1 MQAYTMIDTLLKDRD
16 YTVIVAKTAI
26 GIRVTPPGFEQRW
39 LAAQSAVIALAEKCQ
54 EFDPDGITIYISSKN
69 QIPPFRKYEQVTTER
84 LEPIFR
90 ENYPP
95 DELNLFEV
103 LKLALDDFLARKAAN
118 QTKPN
123 GEIMLVLIDGEPKDR
138 MAIVKLI
145 VNATQNLNQDKEL
158 GIGFVQIGDDVITR
172 GFLAALD
179 EDLQGAGAKF
189 DIVDTKVLAEVDPN
203 SLIELLNDTLSD

>member
-1 MQAYTMIDTLLKDRD
+1 MIDTLLKDRD
-16 YTVIVAKTAI
+16 YTVIVAKTAT

-39 LAAQSAVIALAEKCQ
+39 LVAQSAVVALAEKCQ
-54 EFDPDGITIYISSKN
+54 EFDPDGITIYISSKD
-69 QIPPFRKYEQVTTER
+69 QTPPFRKYERVTADQLER
-84 LEPIFR
+84 VFQ

-95 DELNLFEV
+95 DELDLFEV
-103 LKLALDDFLARKAAN
+103 LHLSLEDYFARRATSK
-118 QTKPN
+118 TKPN
-123 GEIMLVLIDGEPKDR
+123 GEIMLVLIDGEPPDR

-145 VNATQNLNQDKEL
+145 VNATQKLDQDKEL
-158 GIGFVQIGDDVITR
+158 GIGFIQIGDDVITK

-189 DIVDTKVLAEVDPN
+189 DIVDTKVLAAVDPN